1 MVSSSL
7 PQTLSSANLPPASV
21 SPVVHQQCESCLV
34 SSASKLCDSQLLRLR
49 CHTNGFQEKES
60 STQQSEIQEP
70 STNHVDVASK
80 PKDDDF
86 LRDFG
91 NRLFEV
97 MPYSFFM
104 RYYNHRVKE
113 TVTVVFVIFF
123 LYQGL
128 AAVLMT
134 MCENGGFHTVFH
146 NQDNRYN
153 ELVHRL
159 LMFALRMLVRVVMP
173 LCCTVQLPTIAS
185 KPLIPATGLTR
196 EEATQKVLKV
206 HNYFTS
212 EEELMEV
219 RDNLPDI
226 FRLTE
231 EMIKRRLKT
240 MWISLLHPALFVILL
255 LYLGPFFVCE
265 ANTMKGGV
273 CSFLNSTIVTI
284 PIVNVNFHFI
294 VLFESFS
301 IFIIMLLIGVT
312 MDCYAHENR
321 IATFAII
328 IGGKGKEVYNQIR
341 KRWAVM
347 DCYSCLMPL
356 VLFAITLFSI
366 STGRT
371 FTPKP
376 VYALEA
382 ADLTNWYF
390 WVYVLTILVLLG
402 TSSNRMAK
410 CACLCSYLAS
420 IVFIYMVR
428 VETVHIPFGTIM
440 VLLFTTLSAMV
451 FNLLYSLC
459 KCHYHHLLQTKQL
472 VSCAFFVLCVV
483 GMSILFVSLVITIYR
498 EVIHFAGFVIW

>member
-1 MVSSSL
+1 
-7 PQTLSSANLPPASV
+7 
-21 SPVVHQQCESCLV
+21 
-34 SSASKLCDSQLLRLR
+34 
-49 CHTNGFQEKES
+49 
-60 STQQSEIQEP
+60 
-70 STNHVDVASK
+70 
-80 PKDDDF
+80 
-86 LRDFG
+86 
-91 NRLFEV
+91 
-97 MPYSFFM
+97 M

-113 TVTVVFVIFF
+113 TVTVIFVIFF

-134 MCENGGFHTVFH
+134 MCENGGFHTVFR

-159 LMFALRMLVRVVMP
+159 LMFALRMLVRVIMP

-185 KPLIPATGLTR
+185 KPLIPATGFTR
-196 EEATQKVLKV
+196 KEALQKTLKV
-206 HNYFTS
+206 HNCFTS
-212 EEELMEV
+212 QEELMEV
-219 RDNLPDI
+219 RDNLPAM

-231 EMIKRRLKT
+231 EMIKRRIKT
-240 MWISLLHPALFVILL
+240 MWISLLHPALFIILL

-273 CSFLNSTIVTI
+273 CNFLSSTIVTL

-301 IFIIMLLIGVT
+301 ILIILLLIGVT
-312 MDCYAHENR
+312 MDCYAYENR

-328 IGGKGKEVYNQIR
+328 IGGKLGAEVYNQIR
-341 KRWAVM
+341 TRWAVM
-347 DCYSCLMPL
+347 DRYCCLMPL
-356 VLFAITLFSI
+356 VLFTITLFSI

-376 VYALEA
+376 IYALEA

-420 IVFIYMVR
+420 IVFIYTVR

-459 KCHYHHLLQTKQL
+459 QCHYNHLHQTKQL
-472 VSCAFFVLCVV
+472 VSCGFFVFCVV
-483 GMSILFVSLVITIYR
+483 GMCILFLSLVITVYR
-498 EVIHFAGFVIW
+498 EVIHFARFVIW